1 MKFAYS
7 FSDITKESFDFVGG
21 KGGSLCKMYNS
32 GLAIPNGFVILS
44 TAFENNELKVEAHS
58 DIEKCLEML
67 PDSAFA
73 VRSSAL
79 SEDSAKTS
87 FAGEFESVLNVAR
100 ADVFSAIE
108 TVATSAKSERVS
120 EYSKV
125 HGVNNDHKIAVVVQI
140 MIDAKMA
147 GVLFSADP
155 ITGSHVDM
163 VGNFVFGAGEQLVS
177 GEKNAYPFTISR
189 SQRLL

>member
-1 MKFAYS
+1 MKLAYS
-7 FSDITKESFDFVGG
+7 FSDITNDSLGFAGG
-21 KGGSLCKMYNS
+21 KGSSLCRMYNA
-32 GLAIPNGFVILS
+32 GIAVPNGFVILS
-44 TAFENNELKVEAHS
+44 TAFENNELKTEAYS

-67 PDSAFA
+67 PGSTFA

-108 TVATSAKSERVS
+108 TVAASAKSERVS

-125 HGVNNDHKIAVVVQI
+125 HGINHGHKIAVVVQI
-140 MIDAKMA
+140 LIKAKWQ
-147 GVLFSADP
+147 VYFSLPTQSPAV
-155 ITGSHVDM
+155 I
-163 VGNFVFGAGEQLVS
+163 
-177 GEKNAYPFTISR
+177 
-189 SQRLL
+189 